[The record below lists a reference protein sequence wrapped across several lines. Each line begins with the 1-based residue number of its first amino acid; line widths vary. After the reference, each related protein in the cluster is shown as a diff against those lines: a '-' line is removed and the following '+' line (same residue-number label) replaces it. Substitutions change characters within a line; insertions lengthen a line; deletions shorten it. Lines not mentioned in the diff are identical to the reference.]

1 MSDELDPGAS
11 HGVRT
16 TPALTRR
23 LVSFRDD
30 VVVETGAELLVRTP
44 WGVHVLGADAV
55 VEDALSRLAL
65 GPVDPNNLPRRQGPA
80 EDHDEVVSLLS
91 RLGGSIVHSLGEAD
105 GGTPLLS
112 VVPLA
117 PDARFVPRPV
127 RSGDRLRLS
136 RHAQLLRAPGVLRL
150 ESPRAPFRVEL
161 MRKLGADVATLLVEV
176 CTVAEVTAHLRAPC
190 RCRCGRRRPPRRSG
204 HRRRG
209 LTRPRAAFRR
219 RLPPSYGHRSGRQ
232 LTQQCGGDD
241 VLLRE
246 DNPE

>member
-1 MSDELDPGAS
+1 MSDESDPVAPQ
-11 HGVRT
+11 GVRT
-16 TPALTRR
+16 TPASTRR

-44 WGVHVLGADAV
+44 WGVHVLGPADAV

-80 EDHDEVVSLLS
+80 EDHDEVVALLS

-117 PDARFVPRPV
+117 PGARFVPRPV

-136 RHAQLLRAPGVLRL
+136 HHAQLLRAPGMLRL

-161 MRKLGADVATLLVEV
+161 LRRLGADVATLLVEP
-176 CTVAEVTAHLRAPC
+176 CTVAEVTAHLRAPADVVADV
-190 RCRCGRRRPPRRSG
+190 
-204 HRRRG
+204 
-209 LTRPRAAFRR
+209 AAH
-219 RLPPSYGHRSGRQ
+219 LVGAGIA
-232 LTQQCGGDD
+232 GGA
-241 VLLRE
+241 
-246 DNPE
+246 